1 MPATSREG
9 DLREELV
16 HARAEI
22 RRLQGLLEAF
32 SENGGVG
39 GNGSEGSG
47 VEAADG
53 ARRPS
58 LEEVKGHMRRLSAL
72 LMEGDETHL
81 GEYEKWEAA
90 LVDHPEY
97 QAETLAE
104 LESFEKKHAARN
116 AASLVAT
123 RRFLPPNIWTTTF
136 KDFKRAAFHR

>member
-1 MPATSREG
+1 
-9 DLREELV
+9 
-16 HARAEI
+16 
-22 RRLQGLLEAF
+22 
-32 SENGGVG
+32 
-39 GNGSEGSG
+39 
-47 VEAADG
+47 
-53 ARRPS
+53 
-58 LEEVKGHMRRLSAL
+58 
-72 LMEGDETHL
+72 MEGDETHL

-136 KDFKRAAFHR
+136 KDFKRAAFHLPEKLVKHLWENKILWWTRLHPRYIAKIHIADLRSKCVL